1 MTVEGSQCHLA
12 TAEFQLVERGVNNLP
27 VQFERLGGRHSGNQV
42 EQGSDGA
49 AGGEHSDFVGVVGG
63 LKDALQATLDPLDK
77 PQPAFQPGWVI
88 GAGQPAL
95 DEQGEDALELA
106 AVLRA
111 IAQDMHG
118 IGFAAE
124 QLGQQAADN
133 RFAVELVEGAVC
145 LQRRNRQA
153 EGAVLIERGGGGV
166 LLATQVAGDAA
177 IKRETQVCQMATEHL
192 RLFYADGRQDVIVVC
207 TEGGLAMSNQ
217 IDAAHVRFPG
227 TLKVWRGYGDA
238 CDLSMKKHTLV
249 LKARWSPPAG
259 GLITGSNVS
268 ASVCW
273 GIRAWRSAFLRR
285 HMDFLAE
292 YASFLAKTVTL
303 VVAILVVLISFAALR
318 SKGRRKSAGQLQV
331 SKLNDFYK
339 GLRERLESSLLDKD
353 QLKALRKSESKAEK
367 KKGKQKPEAKP
378 RVFVLDFDGD
388 IKASAT
394 ESLRHEITALLS
406 LATPKD
412 EVVLRLESG
421 GGMVHSYGLASS
433 QLARIRQAGVPLT
446 VCIDKVAASG
456 GYMMACIG
464 EKIISAPFAILG
476 SIGVVA
482 QLPNVNRLLKKHDI
496 DFEVLT
502 AGEYKRTLTVFGEN
516 TEKGREKFQEDL
528 DITHQLFKNFVSR
541 YRPQLAIDDVAT
553 GEVWLGVAALDKQLV
568 DELQTSDEYLATK
581 AKTAEVFHL
590 HYAERKSLQERV
602 GLAASGSVDRVLL
615 TWWSRLT
622 QQRFW

>member
-1 MTVEGSQCHLA
+1 ME
-12 TAEFQLVERGVNNLP
+12 
-27 VQFERLGGRHSGNQV
+27 
-42 EQGSDGA
+42 
-49 AGGEHSDFVGVVGG
+49 
-63 LKDALQATLDPLDK
+63 
-77 PQPAFQPGWVI
+77 
-88 GAGQPAL
+88 
-95 DEQGEDALELA
+95 
-106 AVLRA
+106 
-111 IAQDMHG
+111 
-118 IGFAAE
+118 
-124 QLGQQAADN
+124 
-133 RFAVELVEGAVC
+133 
-145 LQRRNRQA
+145 
-153 EGAVLIERGGGGV
+153 
-166 LLATQVAGDAA
+166 
-177 IKRETQVCQMATEHL
+177 
-192 RLFYADGRQDVIVVC
+192 
-207 TEGGLAMSNQ
+207 
-217 IDAAHVRFPG
+217 
-227 TLKVWRGYGDA
+227 
-238 CDLSMKKHTLV
+238 
-249 LKARWSPPAG
+249 
-259 GLITGSNVS
+259 
-268 ASVCW
+268 
-273 GIRAWRSAFLRR
+273 
-285 HMDFLAE
+285 FLAE

-318 SKGRRKSAGQLQV
+318 SKGRRKNAGQLQV

-339 GLRERLESSLLDKD
+339 DLRERLEQSLLDKD
-353 QLKALRKSESKAEK
+353 QLKALRKSQGKSEK
-367 KKGKQKPEAKP
+367 KQKKTPTAKP

-406 LATPKD
+406 LATPED

-464 EKIISAPFAILG
+464 EKIVSAPFAILG

-541 YRPQLAIDDVAT
+541 YRPQLAIDEVAT

-568 DELQTSDEYLATK
+568 DELQTSDEYLANK
-581 AKTAEVFHL
+581 AKTAELFHL

>member
-1 MTVEGSQCHLA
+1 
-12 TAEFQLVERGVNNLP
+12 
-27 VQFERLGGRHSGNQV
+27 
-42 EQGSDGA
+42 
-49 AGGEHSDFVGVVGG
+49 
-63 LKDALQATLDPLDK
+63 
-77 PQPAFQPGWVI
+77 
-88 GAGQPAL
+88 
-95 DEQGEDALELA
+95 
-106 AVLRA
+106 
-111 IAQDMHG
+111 
-118 IGFAAE
+118 
-124 QLGQQAADN
+124 
-133 RFAVELVEGAVC
+133 
-145 LQRRNRQA
+145 
-153 EGAVLIERGGGGV
+153 
-166 LLATQVAGDAA
+166 
-177 IKRETQVCQMATEHL
+177 
-192 RLFYADGRQDVIVVC
+192 
-207 TEGGLAMSNQ
+207 
-217 IDAAHVRFPG
+217 
-227 TLKVWRGYGDA
+227 
-238 CDLSMKKHTLV
+238 
-249 LKARWSPPAG
+249 
-259 GLITGSNVS
+259 
-268 ASVCW
+268 
-273 GIRAWRSAFLRR
+273 
-285 HMDFLAE
+285 MDFLAE

-353 QLKALRKSESKAEK
+353 QLKALRKSESKSEK
-367 KKGKQKPEAKP
+367 KNSKKKTEAKP

-406 LATPKD
+406 LATAKD